1 PVSWQ
6 ENGASETGVYAV
18 STYREIGALLHDPR
32 ISSDLRKGA
41 DMGATLPNA
50 PYTFI
55 RLDPPEHDRLRR
67 LAMRHFGPP
76 GRPEY
81 VEQLRPEIARITR
94 TLVDALRDE
103 RRIDVVARVAY
114 PLPVAVICTILGVPQ
129 EDQPQFH
136 VWADAIVKAAGRHG
150 PEARAEQEEA
160 TRALSTY
167 MAALVKLRRVEPR
180 DDLLSRMARD
190 PGPEGGLPEPHL
202 VATAVLLLVAGHETT
217 VNLIASGVLTLLRH
231 PTLLDRLRRE
241 PELVIGTVEEL

>member
-1 PVSWQ
+1 
-6 ENGASETGVYAV
+6 
-18 STYREIGALLHDPR
+18 REIGALLHDPR

-103 RRIDVVARVAY
+103 RRIDAVARVAY
-114 PLPVAVICTILGVPQ
+114 PLPVSVICTILGVPI
-129 EDQPQFH
+129 EDQPRFH
-136 VWADAIVKAAGRHG
+136 VWADAIVRGVAARTE
-150 PEARAEQEEA
+150 EARREREQA
-160 TRALSTY
+160 DFALNAY
-167 MAALVKLRRVEPR
+167 MADLVKLRR
-180 DDLLSRMARD
+180 
-190 PGPEGGLPEPHL
+190 G
-202 VATAVLLLVAGHETT
+202 
-217 VNLIASGVLTLLRH
+217 
-231 PTLLDRLRRE
+231 
-241 PELVIGTVEEL
+241 